1 MLILVTMGP
10 SIVREIKFSFLN
22 ISATLWLLSFIIHD
36 LNVSQNVTRCVY
48 VLWLFL
54 RICWSVLLSTQITYN
69 QILFRFG
76 HICELYIKNYCRTTH
91 NWAKKIPE
99 PHDHFILLWFHE
111 IHNWCWHFFF
121 LKSRSFKILA
131 YCLVCNK
138 RASVYFILLL
148 SFLWP
153 QFIWKQVFLKEDV
166 FLTYQILP

>member
-1 MLILVTMGP
+1 MTTLLHNTWPKCVAKCDKMCLCLVT
-10 SIVREIKFSFLN
+10 FSAN
-22 ISATLWLLSFIIHD
+22 LLKCAFKYTD
-36 LNVSQNVTRCVY
+36 
-48 VLWLFL
+48 
-54 RICWSVLLSTQITYN
+54 YN

-99 PHDHFILLWFHE
+99 QHDHFILLWFHE